1 MEYSK
6 RSWVAL
12 LLVIANL
19 LSSAFAWLPVKPA
32 WHGSSST
39 PRLFSEANSG
49 GNVDAIQL
57 EGLGDDHDAVAK
69 SLGASVQRW
78 LDAEWMPQEIHAQIG
93 DSCGAS
99 YVKCRR
105 DRKTDDIMTIMTQ
118 VADDLTEVWY
128 EKYDQDA
135 FVNAWDVSNYVSDY
149 LTSQA
154 GNESCECTAK
164 IH

>member
-1 MEYSK
+1 MAS
-6 RSWVAL
+6 V
-12 LLVIANL
+12 
-19 LSSAFAWLPVKPA
+19 FAWLPTKTYTRLSSVRET
-32 WHGSSST
+32 GS
-39 PRLFSEANSG
+39 
-49 GNVDAIQL
+49 NVETIQL

-93 DSCGAS
+93 TSCGES
-99 YVKCRR
+99 YVTCRR
-105 DRKTDDIMTIMTQ
+105 DHQTDDLMTIMTQ

-135 FVNAWDVSNYVSDY
+135 FVNAWDVANYVSDY
-149 LTSQA
+149 LTSEA
-154 GNESCECTAK
+154 GNESCQCSSK